1 MRKRRTLMI
10 STVLLSMA
18 WQVGCAAMGTSDPDE
33 ISLPGTSW
41 LAEDL
46 GGRGVIDHLQSTLT
60 FDGAERVA
68 GNAGCN
74 RYFGAVTLDGARIR
88 FGNLGA
94 TRMMC
99 PPAVMDQEQRLF
111 DALGQAERFGFGPPG
126 ILTLYDAAGAP
137 VARFSRMADAA
148 G

>member
-1 MRKRRTLMI
+1 MNNRRAPAITAAILG
-10 STVLLSMA
+10 TALL
-18 WQVGCAAMGTSDPDE
+18 VGCAAMNGNDPDE

-46 GGRGVIDHLQSTLT
+46 GGGGVIDHLQSTLT

-74 RYFGAVTLDGARIR
+74 RYFGPVTIAGERIR

-99 PPAVMDQEQRLF
+99 PPAVMNQEQRLF

-126 ILTLYDAAGAP
+126 IMTLYDAEGAP
-137 VARFSRMADAA
+137 VARFSRMADPA